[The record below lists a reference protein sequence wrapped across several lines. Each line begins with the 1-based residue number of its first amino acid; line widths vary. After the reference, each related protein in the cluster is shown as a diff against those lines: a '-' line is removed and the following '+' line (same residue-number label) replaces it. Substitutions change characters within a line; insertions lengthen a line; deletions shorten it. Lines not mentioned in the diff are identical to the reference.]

1 MHTNDNRKSLLFRVL
16 LLTNLVFLAPTAAH
30 ADPVGSLAS
39 KATAPT
45 AEFTYTVKANDTL
58 WAIAV
63 AHNISVDALQAAN
76 PALDPKR
83 LQKGQVLVI
92 PGQAGAPAPQTDAAT
107 YTVSPNDT
115 LWDIAMGYGISVNAL
130 MAANPGVDPQRLQ
143 NGQVLVIPGAEGGA
157 EGAAPVAAST
167 PYTVR
172 QDDTLWT
179 IAAGFGISVDSLT
192 AANPGVDPKLLR
204 AGQVLTVPGVHQVA
218 PPVAVQAAVAVDA
231 APAEQPPA
239 EAAVPAEAPVAA
251 DAAPAEQPPA
261 DAAVASDAAP
271 AEQPPAPEAP
281 PPAPAPAG
289 MPAEYVDA
297 ANQLLAQ
304 MNEKRAAN
312 GIAPLTWNAE
322 LAAAAQAH
330 ANDCAARNKGS
341 HVGSD
346 GARLPERLARA
357 GYQPVTQ
364 SENWANSRSI
374 GSAFDMWW
382 NEPPGA
388 DPHRRNILW
397 GRYTEIGIG
406 IAKGGWGYYVI
417 ADFGSR

>member
-1 MHTNDNRKSLLFRVL
+1 
-16 LLTNLVFLAPTAAH
+16 
-30 ADPVGSLAS
+30 
-39 KATAPT
+39 
-45 AEFTYTVKANDTL
+45 
-58 WAIAV
+58 
-63 AHNISVDALQAAN
+63 
-76 PALDPKR
+76 
-83 LQKGQVLVI
+83 
-92 PGQAGAPAPQTDAAT
+92 
-107 YTVSPNDT
+107 
-115 LWDIAMGYGISVNAL
+115 
-130 MAANPGVDPQRLQ
+130 
-143 NGQVLVIPGAEGGA
+143 
-157 EGAAPVAAST
+157 
-167 PYTVR
+167 
-172 QDDTLWT
+172 
-179 IAAGFGISVDSLT
+179 
-192 AANPGVDPKLLR
+192 
-204 AGQVLTVPGVHQVA
+204 
-218 PPVAVQAAVAVDA
+218 
-231 APAEQPPA
+231 
-239 EAAVPAEAPVAA
+239 
-251 DAAPAEQPPA
+251 
-261 DAAVASDAAP
+261 
-271 AEQPPAPEAP
+271 
-281 PPAPAPAG
+281 

-346 GARLPERLARA
+346 GARLPERLART

-397 GRYTEIGIG
+397 SRYTEIGIG

>member
-16 LLTNLVFLAPTAAH
+16 LLTNLVFLAPTAAY

-39 KATAPT
+39 KATTPT

-92 PGQAGAPAPQTDAAT
+92 PGQADAPAPQNDVAT

-204 AGQVLTVPGVHQVA
+204 AGQVLTVPGVHAVA
-218 PPVAVQAAVAVDA
+218 APATEAAVAAEAPAPA
-231 APAEQPPA
+231 AEQPPADQPPADQPPAEQPPA
-239 EAAVPAEAPVAA
+239 EQPPV
-251 DAAPAEQPPA
+251 EQPA
-261 DAAVASDAAP
+261 

-297 ANQLLAQ
+297 ANHLLAQ
-304 MNEKRAAN
+304 MNEKRAAR
-312 GIAPLTWNAE
+312 GIAPLAWNAE

-346 GARLPERLARA
+346 GARLPERLVRV

-388 DPHRRNILW
+388 APHRRNILW

>member
-16 LLTNLVFLAPTAAH
+16 LLTNLVFLAPAAAY

-45 AEFTYTVKANDTL
+45 VDFTYTVKANDTL

-63 AHNISVDALQAAN
+63 AHNISVDVLQASN

-92 PGQAGAPAPQTDAAT
+92 PGQADAPRPQTETAT

-115 LWDIAMGYGISVNAL
+115 LWDIAMSYGISVNAL

-204 AGQVLTVPGVHQVA
+204 AGQVLTVPGVHPVA
-218 PPVAVQAAVAVDA
+218 APAAVQAAVGAEA
-231 APAEQPPA
+231 APAPAEQPPTD
-239 EAAVPAEAPVAA
+239 AAVAA
-251 DAAPAEQPPA
+251 DAAGADQPPADQPPAEQP
-261 DAAVASDAAP
+261 P
-271 AEQPPAPEAP
+271 AEQPPAPEAASS
-281 PPAPAPAG
+281 APAPAG
-289 MPAEYVDA
+289 MPAEFVDA
-297 ANQLLAQ
+297 ANQLLGQ
-304 MNEKRAAN
+304 INEKRAAN
-312 GIAPLTWNAE
+312 GIHPLAWNAE

-346 GARLPERLARA
+346 GARLLERLARA
-357 GYQPVTQ
+357 GYPAATQ

-388 DPHRRNILW
+388 DPHHRNILW

>member
-1 MHTNDNRKSLLFRVL
+1 MHTNDNRKALLFRVL
-16 LLTNLVFLAPTAAH
+16 LLINLTILAPTAAY
-30 ADPVGSLAS
+30 ADTVGSPAS

-58 WAIAV
+58 WNIAV

-83 LQKGQVLVI
+83 LQKGHVLVI
-92 PGQAGAPAPQTDAAT
+92 PGYEGAPAAPTGAT
-107 YTVSPNDT
+107 YTVTPDDT
-115 LWDIAMGYGISVNAL
+115 LWDIAMGYGISVNTL
-130 MAANPGVDPQRLQ
+130 MAANPGVNPQRLQ
-143 NGQVLVIPGAEGGA
+143 NGQVLVIPGAEG
-157 EGAAPVAAST
+157 AAPIAASAPST
-167 PYTVR
+167 PYTIR
-172 QDDTLWT
+172 QNDTLWT
-179 IAAGFGISVDSLT
+179 IAAGFGISVDTLT

-204 AGQVLTVPGVHQVA
+204 TGQVLTVPGVHQVA
-218 PPVAVQAAVAVDA
+218 APAAVEAAVGAAAAPAAPTDA
-231 APAEQPPA
+231 VVTADAVPAEQPPT
-239 EAAVPAEAPVAA
+239 EQP
-251 DAAPAEQPPA
+251 PAEQPP
-261 DAAVASDAAP
+261 
-271 AEQPPAPEAP
+271 PPDAP
-281 PPAPAPAG
+281 PPPAPAG
-289 MPAEYVDA
+289 MPGEFVDA
-297 ANQLLAQ
+297 ANQLLAR

-312 GIAPLTWNAE
+312 GIHPLTWNSE

-357 GYQPVTQ
+357 GYPAATL
-364 SENWANSRSI
+364 SENWANSRSV

-397 GRYTEIGIG
+397 SRYTEIGLG

-417 ADFGSR
+417 ANFGSR